1 MGEGSKTAKDTT
13 EEEEEDQSL
22 LDGLKQS
29 LETRTAW
36 SDAWPQLRMGKC
48 LHFCASASP
57 SVKQGE

>member
-1 MGEGSKTAKDTT
+1 MGEGSKTAKDTA

-36 SDAWPQLRMGKC
+36 SDA
-48 LHFCASASP
+48 
-57 SVKQGE
+57 